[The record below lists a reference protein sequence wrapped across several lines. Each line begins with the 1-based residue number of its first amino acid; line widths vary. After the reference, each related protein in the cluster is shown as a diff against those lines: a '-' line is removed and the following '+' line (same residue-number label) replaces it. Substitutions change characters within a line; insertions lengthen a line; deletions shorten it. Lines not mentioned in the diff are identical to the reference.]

1 MHPEFIETEEALDE
15 LLTRPRPV
23 LVEFVKTVS
32 SPVLILGAG
41 GKMGPSL
48 AVLARRAADLAG
60 HPLEIVA
67 ASRFSDGEKR
77 RWLEE
82 RGVRTLSCD
91 LLDPAS
97 WQTLPEARDVIYLLG
112 QKFGTTNN
120 PALTWAVNCLPPAY
134 ACSRYPTSRVVA
146 LSSGS
151 IYPFTSVKTFT
162 PVKAGGALETEP
174 LTPFGEYANA
184 CVARERLFEYFSFQT
199 GVSLALL
206 RLFYAVDLRYG
217 VLVDLALKVYA
228 GEPVDL
234 EMGYLN
240 WIWQGDANEMILRSL
255 ALAQSPP
262 QAYNLTGLRCESVRM
277 ITSKFSELFDRPVC
291 FTGQESETAL
301 LGSPA
306 LLCGHLGEPP
316 TPLEPVMRWIAHWVQ
331 NQGRLLGKPTHF
343 EVRDGRY

>member
-1 MHPEFIETEEALDE
+1 MLPELIENEETLDE
-15 LLTRPRPV
+15 ILTRPRPA
-23 LVEFVKTVS
+23 LIEFIRMVR
-32 SPVLILGAG
+32 SPLLILGAG

-60 HPLEIVA
+60 HPLEVVA
-67 ASRFSDGEKR
+67 VSRFSNAEKR

-82 RGVRTLSCD
+82 RHVQTLSCD

-97 WQTLPEARDVIYLLG
+97 WQILPEAQDIIYLLG
-112 QKFGTTNN
+112 QKFGTTQN

-134 ACSRYPTSRVVA
+134 ACGRYPTSRMVA

-151 IYPFTSVKTFT
+151 IYPFTEVK
-162 PVKAGGALETEP
+162 VGGALETEP
-174 LTPFGEYANA
+174 LTPVGEYANA
-184 CVARERLFEYFSFQT
+184 CVGRERLFEYCAQQT
-199 GVSLALL
+199 GLPLVLL
-206 RLFYAVDLRYG
+206 RLFYAVELRYG

-234 EMGYLN
+234 KMGYLN

-262 QAYNLTGLRCESVRM
+262 QAYNLTGLRSESVRA
-277 ITSKFSELFDRPVC
+277 IGLKFSELFGRPVR
-291 FTGQESETAL
+291 FNGQESETAL
-301 LGSPA
+301 LGNPA

-316 TPLEPVMRWIAHWVQ
+316 TPLEPVMRWIVHWVQ
-331 NQGRLLGKPTHF
+331 AQGRLLGKPTHF
-343 EVRDGRY
+343 KVRDGRY